1 MWERGTGVMAFVAEQ
16 EFCPPLAPGGFE
28 VPALVL
34 CEESEVRD
42 SKRDFPGQ
50 DEGKGNDG
58 KEN

>member
-1 MWERGTGVMAFVAEQ
+1 MAFVAEQ
-16 EFCPPLAPGGFE
+16 GVCPPLAPGGFE

-34 CEESEVRD
+34 REESEVRD